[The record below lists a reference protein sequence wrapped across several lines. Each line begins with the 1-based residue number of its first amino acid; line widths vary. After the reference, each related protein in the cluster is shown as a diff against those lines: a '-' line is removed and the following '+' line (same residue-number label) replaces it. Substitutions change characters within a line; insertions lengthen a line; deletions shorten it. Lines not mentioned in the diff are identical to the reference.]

1 MKLTNSNT
9 PKANHKKQNGF
20 KFFAGGCLLIFVFA
34 AFVVGGFFIRN
45 AYLQTPRIEKNL
57 FPQKSSEPFYHLS
70 PAQQQSVD
78 ERGYPE
84 AFTIYFYQIN
94 PDEGYDQA
102 TRSETWSY
110 YNTGSTL
117 TFIDGDLVS
126 QEVIE
131 SPSFDTLPVLYHP
144 EQFSAFMSLDLLKM
158 STGIQEYLILPLEPE
173 IVQDGQVMYAE
184 QLAFGMKNNRLMYV
198 EVIALTE
205 EQ

>member
-1 MKLTNSNT
+1 MNRKNGNEPDAT
-9 PKANHKKQNGF
+9 HKKNHDF
-20 KFFAGGCLLIFVFA
+20 KFIAGGGLLIFIFA
-34 AFVVGGFFIRN
+34 VVVLGGFLIRN

-70 PAQQQSVD
+70 PAQQQCID

-102 TRSETWSY
+102 TRSETWNY
-110 YNTGSTL
+110 YSTGSTL
-117 TFIDGDLVS
+117 TFIDGELVS
-126 QEVIE
+126 QETIE
-131 SPSFDTLPVLYHP
+131 STSFNTLPVLYHP
-144 EQFSAFMSLDLLKM
+144 EQFSAFMSLDMLKM
-158 STGIQEYLILPLEPE
+158 STGIQEFLILPLEPE
-173 IVQDGQVMYAE
+173 IVQDGQVLYAE

-198 EVIALTE
+198 EAIALTE